1 MHMMNRRNPEAARR
15 LAERRQ
21 REDDA
26 PRLAA
31 AFPQLE
37 SLGIRVAEASPGIS
51 NPVGSYIRRVVVA
64 TAPALFV
71 LPCGDSQCRDGG
83 HELTQQLLTGLR
95 QNKLQF
101 EGEDSCRGF
110 IGSSE
115 CRRVLRYVATA
126 SYRG

>member
-1 MHMMNRRNPEAARR
+1 MMWRRNAEAARR

-21 REDDA
+21 REDEA

-37 SLGIRVAEASPGIS
+37 TLGIQVTEGNPGIS
-51 NPVGSYIRRVVVA
+51 NPVGSHTRRVVVA

-83 HELTQQLLTGLR
+83 HELTNQLLSGLR
-95 QNKLQF
+95 QNKLKF
-101 EGEDSCRGF
+101 EGEDSCRGI
-110 IGSSE
+110 IGDSE

-126 SYRG
+126 SYRT

>member
-1 MHMMNRRNPEAARR
+1 MMNRRNPEAARR

-37 SLGIRVAEASPGIS
+37 SLAIRVVEASPGIA
-51 NPVGSYIRRVVVA
+51 NPVGTYTRRVVVA
-64 TAPALFV
+64 SAPALFV

-83 HELTQQLLTGLR
+83 HDLTHEILSGLR
-95 QNKLQF
+95 QNQLQF
-101 EGEDSCRGF
+101 AGESSCRGF
-110 IGSSE
+110 VGNSE
-115 CRRVLRYVATA
+115 CRRVLRYVASATFR
-126 SYRG
+126 S

>member
-1 MHMMNRRNPEAARR
+1 MMWRRNAEAAQRI
-15 LAERRQ
+15 AERRQ
-21 REDDA
+21 REDEA
-26 PRLAA
+26 PRLAVLV
-31 AFPQLE
+31 PRLE
-37 SLGIRVAEASPGIS
+37 SLGIQVSEGNPGIS
-51 NPVGSYIRRVVVA
+51 NPMGSHTRRVVVA

-83 HELTQQLLTGLR
+83 HELTAELLSGLR
-95 QNKLQF
+95 QSKLEF
-101 EGEDSCRGF
+101 KGENSCRGV

>member
-31 AFPQLE
+31 AVPQLE
-37 SLGIRVAEASPGIS
+37 SLAIRVVEASPGIS
-51 NPVGSYIRRVVVA
+51 NPLGTYTRRVVVES
-64 TAPALFV
+64 APALFV

-83 HELTQQLLTGLR
+83 HELTQEILSALR
-95 QNKLQF
+95 QKKLEF
-101 EGEDSCRGF
+101 AGEDSCRGA

-115 CRRVLRYVATA
+115 CRRVLRYVAIAT
-126 SYRG
+126 YRS

>member
-1 MHMMNRRNPEAARR
+1 MGRRNPEAARR

-31 AFPQLE
+31 ACPKLE
-37 SLGIRVAEASPGIS
+37 SLGIRVVEGNPGIS
-51 NPVGSYIRRVVVA
+51 NPVGAHTRRVVVA

-71 LPCGDSQCRDGG
+71 LPCGDSHCRDGG
-83 HELTQQLLTGLR
+83 HELTHEVLSGLR
-95 QNKLQF
+95 QKKLQF

-110 IGSSE
+110 IGPSE
-115 CRRVLRYVATA
+115 CRRVLRYVAMATYNN
-126 SYRG
+126 S